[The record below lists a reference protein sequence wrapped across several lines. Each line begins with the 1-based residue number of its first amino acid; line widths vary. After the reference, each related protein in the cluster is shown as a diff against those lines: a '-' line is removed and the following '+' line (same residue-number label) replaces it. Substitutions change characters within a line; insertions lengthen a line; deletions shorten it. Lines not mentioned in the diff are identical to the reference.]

1 MRKSSS
7 EMVEYRHV
15 TEWIPLGEVRGPTV
29 AQNKS
34 WAYDYGVD
42 GCYQAIH
49 KKDLA
54 DDIPLIDERIG
65 YTGRASDVFGRV
77 MMMRRGK
84 HSISAYLKKNFEDI
98 SNDVYIRYIF
108 PTEEVKYSRL
118 EKILQDET
126 QAKTGL
132 RFAWEAGTSSSDGK
146 MYRAYEAIDN
156 LTTIEELREIA
167 KYVTEHAQE
176 IFTQTWLDE

>member
-1 MRKSSS
+1 MSVRKNSS
-7 EMVEYRHV
+7 EMIRYV

-29 AQNKS
+29 AKNES
-34 WAYDYGVD
+34 IVSDYGVE

-49 KKDLA
+49 KKDLS
-54 DDIPLIDERIG
+54 DDIPLIDQRIG
-65 YTGRASDVFGRV
+65 YTGKASNVFGRI

-84 HSISAYLKKNFEDI
+84 HSISAYLKKNFTDHLDE
-98 SNDVYIRYIF
+98 VYIRYIF
-108 PTEEVKYSRL
+108 PNEDVKYSRL

-126 QAKTGL
+126 HAKTGL

-146 MYRAYEAIDN
+146 MYRAFEAVDN

-167 KYVTEHAQE
+167 KYVSERAQE
-176 IFTQTWLDE
+176 IFTQTWLEE